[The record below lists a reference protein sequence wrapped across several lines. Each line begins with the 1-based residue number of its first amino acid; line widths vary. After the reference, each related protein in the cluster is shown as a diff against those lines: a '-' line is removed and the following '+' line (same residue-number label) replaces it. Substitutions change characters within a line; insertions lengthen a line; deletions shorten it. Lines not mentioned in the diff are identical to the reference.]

1 MELTISERVRNYA
14 GQPAVY
20 LWAYPRTILSF
31 NFLISKMGIIPMPR
45 GVIKIKWSNSGTMP
59 CSMCLDSVNV
69 ISAWWLVGTEVRKE
83 SGVRTCQEI
92 LWEAAFTSVSSGWL
106 WGEVR
111 DHFVLGKII
120 TEDSQLPSILA
131 AQRKAFNFPYFRLGD
146 CNLHLQE
153 NEGVIFL
160 VSRHLGWFMAALEV
174 VNGNWGS
181 SSFWRQARPCQG
193 PG

>member
-1 MELTISERVRNYA
+1 MQVNQLCTFEHIPEPFWASISSSVKWELSPCLMELLRSNKV
-14 GQPAVY
+14 
-20 LWAYPRTILSF
+20 ILEICLVPCAWTQSMLF
-31 NFLISKMGIIPMPR
+31 Q
-45 GVIKIKWSNSGTMP
+45 SGGWM
-59 CSMCLDSVNV
+59 
-69 ISAWWLVGTEVRKE
+69 GTEVRKE

-120 TEDSQLPSILA
+120 TEDSKLPSILA
-131 AQRKAFNFPYFRLGD
+131 AQRKTFNFPYFRLGD